1 MSNDLTTRLAAGLQD
16 LSIKPTGKENID
28 QGERALSI
36 VAGSYLLYKSLKNII
51 NHPFLAIQGAAAGG
65 YLMYRGATGVCPIY
79 ERIGKDTTDPE
90 AINITE
96 SITVNAPREKVY
108 AFWRE
113 LSNLPKFMKH
123 LKTVYEIS
131 GTESHWVAN
140 TPGNLFELDWNAEIT
155 REDEGSYLGWQ
166 SIEDSSIENAG
177 KVEFKDTLNG
187 TGTEI
192 HVEIDYFPPAGS
204 VGRGI
209 VSLFNGVFEKMI
221 REDIKNF
228 KEYAE
233 EADFKAY
240 LGVTSTTL

>member
-1 MSNDLTTRLAAGLQD
+1 MSNVLKTRIVDGLND
-16 LSIKPTGKENID
+16 LSFSPTGKENID
-28 QGERALSI
+28 QGERALSV
-36 VAGSYLLYKSLKNII
+36 VAGSYLLYKGLKNMIS
-51 NHPFLAIQGAAAGG
+51 HPFLGLQGAAAGG
-65 YLMYRGATGVCPIY
+65 YLIYRGATGVCPIY
-79 ERIGKDTTDPE
+79 QKLGKDTTDPQ

-96 SITVNAPREKVY
+96 DFVVAAPRDKVY

-123 LKTVYEIS
+123 LKSVYEIS

-140 TPGNLFELDWNAEIT
+140 TPGNLIELDWNAEIT

-166 SIEDSSIENAG
+166 SIEDSMIENAG

-192 HVEIDYFPPAGS
+192 HIEIDYFPPAGS

-221 REDIKNF
+221 REDIIS
-228 KEYAE
+228 
-233 EADFKAY
+233 FKAY
-240 LGVTSTTL
+240 AEAADFRAYAGLTDYRE